1 MASESQGDIV
11 SPTFSKVLQEVENHD
26 IAHKNAV
33 DTSGDHE
40 LQMKND
46 GGPEASKQPITP
58 PPEGST
64 EAGAEYG
71 ETRVFKK
78 RWLMLGLFCL
88 YSFSNSFQWIHL
100 NIIANVILRYYNT
113 SLPGDTLQQETAVD
127 WLSMVYMLAYV
138 PLIFPATWLM
148 DSKGLRVCN
157 VVGSFLNAV
166 GAWVKCGSVSPDRF
180 GVLMFAQTICSVAQ
194 IWVLGMPA
202 PLAAAW
208 FGPDEVSTATSL
220 GVFGNQVGAAVG
232 FLLPPVLVPNSPDLD
247 QVGRDMSL
255 MMYITAG
262 VTTAIFIL
270 ILIGYRDHPPVP
282 PSRAQLVAM
291 QETEGQHYLSS
302 LWRLVKT
309 LPFVLLVISYGVNV
323 GCYYAIATLLNA
335 VVLDY
340 FPGEEVNAGRI
351 GLTIVITGIVGAVLA
366 GIWLDKTRTFKGTS
380 LGIYFLSM
388 GCMVLFT
395 FTMNTGHIWVVFVTA
410 GSLGFFMTG
419 YLPVG
424 FEFAAELTFPEPEGT
439 SSGLLN
445 ASAQIF
451 GIIFTLGMRAMMN
464 RLSVL
469 SANIAV
475 CCALL
480 LGTVMTAL
488 IRATYKRQAA
498 GGEAKGN
505 RLKDVFGWCC
515 CFRRKGNIDIQQ

>member
-1 MASESQGDIV
+1 MASVRQGDSL
-11 SPTFSKVLQEVENHD
+11 SPDFSTVLQKVENND
-26 IAHKNAV
+26 IPGKNAV
-33 DTSGDHE
+33 DSRGDNG
-40 LQMKND
+40 LQMKIHAGSD
-46 GGPEASKQPITP
+46 DTQQLTTP
-58 PPEGST
+58 PPVASA
-64 EAGAEYG
+64 EAGDENV
-71 ETRVFKK
+71 ETRVFKR

-138 PLIFPATWLM
+138 PLVFPATWLM

-166 GAWVKCGSVSPDRF
+166 GAWVKCASVSPDRF

-208 FGPDEVSTATSL
+208 FGPNEVSTATSL

-247 QVGRDMSL
+247 QVGWDISI
-255 MMYITAG
+255 MMYVTAG
-262 VTTAIFIL
+262 VTTAIFIA
-270 ILIGYRDHPPVP
+270 ILIGYRDKPPVP
-282 PSRAQLVAM
+282 PSRAQLVAI
-291 QETEGQHYLSS
+291 QTTEGQNYLSS
-302 LWRLVKT
+302 LGRLIKT
-309 LPFVLLVISYGVNV
+309 LPFVVLVISYGVNV

-335 VVLDY
+335 VVLEY

-351 GLTIVITGIVGAVLA
+351 GLTIVITGIIGAVLA

-380 LGIYFLSM
+380 LGIYFMSM
-388 GCMVLFT
+388 ACMVVFT
-395 FTMNTGHIWVVFVTA
+395 FTMDTGHIWVVFITA
-410 GSLGFFMTG
+410 GSFGFFMTG

-469 SANIAV
+469 GANIAV
-475 CCALL
+475 CVALL
-480 LGTVMTAL
+480 LGTVLTAL
-488 IRATYKRQAA
+488 IRANYKRQAA
-498 GGEAKGN
+498 GGEEKGN
-505 RLKDVFGWCC
+505 RLRELFGWCC
-515 CFRRKGNIDIQQ
+515 CFRHKLDISNKQ